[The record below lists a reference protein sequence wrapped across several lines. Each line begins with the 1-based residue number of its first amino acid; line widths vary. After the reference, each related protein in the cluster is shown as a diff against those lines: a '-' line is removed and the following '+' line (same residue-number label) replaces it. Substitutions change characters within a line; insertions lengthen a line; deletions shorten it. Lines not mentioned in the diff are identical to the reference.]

1 MRKQLLFVL
10 PNFKIGGTAVST
22 RNLISL
28 LDKSNY
34 DIHVWALDHHGLL
47 MHQYNDVPLLRT
59 SFVAQALALRGW
71 KEEDNIFRRFAAA
84 AIRLSRRHPAI
95 FNMALN
101 YAIRKTLT
109 HRHFHTVIACQEGI
123 ASRLA
128 ALIPSC
134 NHVAWVRCDYQLY
147 FQRYLS
153 SKELFYYHY
162 QHIVCVSHQTTNTFL
177 AHYPDLLPRVATV
190 HNPQNVDHILSNATI
205 DDHDPKFSRSHG
217 SAHVPVGIN
226 PNTPTLLS
234 VGRFGPEKRFPL
246 IPSIA
251 SQLKARGLNFLWFI
265 VGDGDEKSAIQKNI
279 SLHNVADCVILLGA
293 KSNPHFYIKQAD
305 LLVSLSSSEACPR
318 VIIEAL
324 ILGTPVL
331 SSNFPSIY
339 EYLDDGLYG
348 RIAPIENFP
357 DAIAQLL
364 TDKPLYNRLKSNL
377 KNYSFDNTSLIKQL
391 EAIF

>member
-1 MRKQLLFVL
+1 
-10 PNFKIGGTAVST
+10 
-22 RNLISL
+22 
-28 LDKSNY
+28 
-34 DIHVWALDHHGLL
+34 
-47 MHQYNDVPLLRT
+47 
-59 SFVAQALALRGW
+59 
-71 KEEDNIFRRFAAA
+71 
-84 AIRLSRRHPAI
+84 
-95 FNMALN
+95 
-101 YAIRKTLT
+101 
-109 HRHFHTVIACQEGI
+109 
-123 ASRLA
+123 
-128 ALIPSC
+128 
-134 NHVAWVRCDYQLY
+134 
-147 FQRYLS
+147 
-153 SKELFYYHY
+153 
-162 QHIVCVSHQTTNTFL
+162 
-177 AHYPDLLPRVATV
+177 
-190 HNPQNVDHILSNATI
+190 
-205 DDHDPKFSRSHG
+205 
-217 SAHVPVGIN
+217 VGIH